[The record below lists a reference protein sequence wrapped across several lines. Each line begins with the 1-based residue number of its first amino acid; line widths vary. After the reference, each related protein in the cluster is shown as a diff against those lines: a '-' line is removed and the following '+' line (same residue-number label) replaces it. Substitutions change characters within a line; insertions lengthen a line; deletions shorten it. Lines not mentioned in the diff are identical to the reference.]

1 MVKFR
6 RTVSFDDDVLAGINH
21 YRAGF
26 LKEGK
31 EKRFGPAVNELLRK
45 TLKLVELAKTA
56 LVYTENSKI
65 KLAFQFPDSDTRTEF
80 VNELLG
86 DNQKGIK

>member
-6 RTVSFDDDVLAGINH
+6 RTVSFDDDVLVGIQL

-31 EKRFGPAVNELLRK
+31 EKKFGPAVNELLRK
-45 TLKLVELAKTA
+45 ILIKKVKTD
-56 LVYTENSKI
+56 E
-65 KLAFQFPDSDTRTEF
+65 
-80 VNELLG
+80 
-86 DNQKGIK
+86 